1 MSPHPRAI
9 PGGEMSPFPGLRSDD
24 LHGGEPMDD
33 DALRAL
39 PRDAPNFHQRQASHL
54 RALAARVTISSIK
67 GQLLAKAEDHERLAS
82 AKPEHGN

>member
-1 MSPHPRAI
+1 
-9 PGGEMSPFPGLRSDD
+9 
-24 LHGGEPMDD
+24 MDD

-54 RALAARVTISSIK
+54 RALAATATTPAVKDS
-67 GQLLAKAEDHERLAS
+67 LLAKAEDHERLAR